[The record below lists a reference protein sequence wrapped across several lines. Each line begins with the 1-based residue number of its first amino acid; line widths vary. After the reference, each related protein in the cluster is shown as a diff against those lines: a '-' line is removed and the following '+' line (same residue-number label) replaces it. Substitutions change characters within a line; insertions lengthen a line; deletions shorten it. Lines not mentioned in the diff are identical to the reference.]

1 MAKDLKTKEGQK
13 SLLND
18 YLEDLL
24 LNINN
29 SYGPVLLEELQNRLE
44 TTIDEFNIEIN
55 EAFGLLKKR
64 NNDRK
69 ALFSEYSD
77 DVVSN
82 ISNGETEWEKKLN
95 EMDKKSK

>member
-44 TTIDEFNIEIN
+44 ATIDEFNIEIN

-77 DVVSN
+77 DVVRN

-95 EMDKKSK
+95 EMDKKK

>member
-44 TTIDEFNIEIN
+44 ATIDEFNIEIN

-95 EMDKKSK
+95 EMDKKK